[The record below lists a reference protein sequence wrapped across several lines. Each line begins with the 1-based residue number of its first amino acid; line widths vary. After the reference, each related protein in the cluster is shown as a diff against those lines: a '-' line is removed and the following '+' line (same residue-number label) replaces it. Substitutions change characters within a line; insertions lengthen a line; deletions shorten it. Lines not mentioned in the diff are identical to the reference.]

1 MKTIFSEAAINGPV
15 TLRKAI
21 STKKFFPIIFQNFQ
35 SILISRFLEKFYKSH
50 WKTSVLEFLKE
61 GTSTQVFFCGLW
73 WNFSEQSFY
82 RTPSGDC
89 FWLEPYTS
97 SFSLMKSFQEESLLY
112 KTVSETCYME
122 KRMECCMF
130 FFFWYND

>member
-61 GTSTQVFFCGLW
+61 GTSTQVFSCGLW

-82 RTPSGDC
+82 RTPLGDC

-97 SFSLMKSFQEESLLY
+97 SFLLMKSFQE
-112 KTVSETCYME
+112 
-122 KRMECCMF
+122 
-130 FFFWYND
+130 